1 MHKNLPLD
9 MKLQL
14 FAEDGAGEGNNGGGE
29 GTENKPELMSFD
41 DYLNAG
47 GQSEF
52 DRRVQKAVNTA
63 VSKAQEKWAAL
74 QDEKL
79 SEAEKLA
86 KMTQAEKAQYMAQKR
101 EKELADREAAITK
114 RELQAEAKNTLTG
127 KGLPIELAD
136 VLVYTDADACNASIE
151 AVEKAF
157 TAAVQAAVNEKLKGD
172 APKKAPESA
181 HIYSAEELKAMS
193 PAEINANW
201 DAVSASMALIK

>member
-1 MHKNLPLD
+1 MKNDLLLKMD
-9 MKLQL
+9 LQK
-14 FAEDGAGEGNNGGGE
+14 FAEDGGGNDDGGQGADNGGNE
-29 GTENKPELMSFD
+29 IMSFD
-41 DYLNAG
+41 DYLKAG

-52 DRRVQKAVNTA
+52 DRRVQKAVTTA
-63 VSKAQEKWAAL
+63 VTKAQEKWTAL

-86 KMTQAEKAQYMAQKR
+86 KMTQAERADYMAKKR
-101 EKELADREAAITK
+101 EKDLADREAAITR

-127 KGLPIELAD
+127 KGLPLELAD

-157 TAAVQAAVNEKLKGD
+157 SAAVQAAVNERLKGGE
-172 APKKAPESA
+172 APIKAPEA
-181 HIYSAEELKAMS
+181 KHAYTRDEIARMT

-201 DAVSASMALIK
+201 DAVQASLNSIR

>member
-1 MHKNLPLD
+1 MYKKLPLD

-14 FAEDGAGEGNNGGGE
+14 FAEDGAGGDNGGGE
-29 GTENKPELMSFD
+29 GTPKPELMSFD
-41 DYLNAG
+41 DYLSAG

-52 DRRVQKAVNTA
+52 DRRVQKAVQTA
-63 VSKAQEKWAAL
+63 VSKAQEKWTAL

-172 APKKAPESA
+172 APKKAPEGA
-181 HIYSAEELKAMS
+181 KLYTAEELRAMS

-201 DAVSASMALIK
+201 EAVSASMAALK

>member
-14 FAEDGAGEGNNGGGE
+14 FAEDGAGGDDNGGGA

-41 DYLNAG
+41 DYLSAG

-52 DRRVQKAVNTA
+52 DRRVQKAVQTA
-63 VSKAQEKWAAL
+63 VSKAQEKWTAL

-101 EKELADREAAITK
+101 EKELHRRGCLQCEHRGGREGVHRCRTGGREREAQGRRAQEGTGRRQAVYRRGAQGNEPGGDQCQLGGRIRFRGSTQIT
-114 RELQAEAKNTLTG
+114 RRLQNG
-127 KGLPIELAD
+127 
-136 VLVYTDADACNASIE
+136 CN
-151 AVEKAF
+151 
-157 TAAVQAAVNEKLKGD
+157 
-172 APKKAPESA
+172 
-181 HIYSAEELKAMS
+181 
-193 PAEINANW
+193 
-201 DAVSASMALIK
+201 

>member
-1 MHKNLPLD
+1 MHKTLPLD

-14 FAEDGAGEGNNGGGE
+14 FAEDGAGDDNGGGA
-29 GTENKPELMSFD
+29 GTPDKPELMSFD
-41 DYLNAG
+41 DYLSAG

-52 DRRVQKAVNTA
+52 DRRVQKAVQTA
-63 VSKAQEKWAAL
+63 VSKAQEKWTAL

-101 EKELADREAAITK
+101 EKELADREAAITE

-172 APKKAPESA
+172 APKKAPSGA
-181 HIYSAEELKAMS
+181 KLYTAEELRAMS

-201 DAVSASMALIK
+201 EAVSASVAALK